1 VPDRISADDAAHV
14 AVLARLALT
23 ADELERYT
31 GQLAGVLDHFAD
43 IDALALDGVEPM
55 TQPYP
60 LVNVLRQDIVGDCL
74 DRDEVLSQAPD
85 AEDGRFRVPPIL
97 GEAP

>member
-1 VPDRISADDAAHV
+1 MPDRLSAADVAHV
-14 AVLARLALT
+14 ATLARLALT
-23 ADELERYT
+23 DAELERYT
-31 GQLAGVLDHFAD
+31 GQLADVLGHFAD

-60 LVNVLRQDIVGDCL
+60 LVNVLRRDIVGDCL